1 MKQLFAL
8 HTCRLWSP
16 EAAHCKDSEE
26 ALKCGLGGAEDPPL
40 EWALRKFWH
49 CGLVAGLESC
59 KKMDSSIFGGKN
71 TFILQGLYLLQ
82 AFSSLEAGPST
93 WTGRSGIWR
102 RSKELWQ
109 ELDATVLSQLLAL
122 CNVSGSPL
130 AGAHSVYQNHVPV
143 VVLKGVR
150 RCKICKQRLQWH
162 HTSHFWTGTNLQLWK
177 ISCTYSDLEQ
187 ESDRQCPVS
196 EDLPQLLSAL
206 FPKSAWH

>member
-1 MKQLFAL
+1 MKQLFAI

-16 EAAHCKDSEE
+16 EAAHGKDSEE
-26 ALKCGLGGAEDPPL
+26 VLKCGLGDGEYPPL

-59 KKMDSSIFGGKN
+59 IKEDGFKYLCD
-71 TFILQGLYLLQ
+71 TFTLQGLYLLQ

-93 WTGRSGIWR
+93 WTGHSGIWR

-109 ELDATVLSQLLAL
+109 ELDVTVLSQLLAL
-122 CNVSGSPL
+122 CNVSGSPW
-130 AGAHSVYQNHVPV
+130 AGAHSVYQSHVLV

-150 RCKICKQRLQWH
+150 RYKICKQRLKWH
-162 HTSHFWTGTNLQLWK
+162 HTSNFWKGTNLQPWK
-177 ISCTYSDLEQ
+177 ISCTYCDLEL
-187 ESDRQCPVS
+187 ESGRQCPVS

-206 FPKSAWH
+206 FPKYAWH